1 MKRKDSDESKKEMP
15 FLEHLEELRQ
25 RILKSLAALIIFS
38 CAAFATT
45 SWILDFLTYPNS
57 HLAKPAKLIFLKPT
71 AMLMLRMEIALAMG
85 LIASLPVIIYQLWQF
100 ISPGLLPAERKY
112 VIPIILL
119 TCFCFLLGGSFAYFV
134 MIPVVLPF
142 LFSMGTETIEAA
154 INISDYM
161 SFVLRLILATGLVFE
176 LPVVAFFLARL
187 GLITPAFLRRSRK
200 YAIVLIFIV
209 AAIITPTPDP
219 VNQTILAVPLMLL
232 YEISIWVTVLAYK
245 KRQEAEKEP
254 EPPPAK
260 KKTGGKIPAKK
271 PARSKPR

>member
-1 MKRKDSDESKKEMP
+1 MKKNNTDETKKEMP

-38 CAAFATT
+38 CASFAATT
-45 SWILDFLTYPNS
+45 RLLDFLTYPNS
-57 HLAKPAKLIFLKPT
+57 HLSKPAKLIFLKPT
-71 AMLMLRMEIALAMG
+71 AMLMLRMEIALAAG

-100 ISPGLLPAERKY
+100 ISPGLLPGERKY
-112 VIPIILL
+112 VIPVILL

-142 LFSMGTETIEAA
+142 LFSLGTTAIEAN

-187 GLITPAFLRRSRK
+187 GLVTPTFLRKSRK
-200 YAIVLIFIV
+200 YAIVIIFVV

-245 KRQEAEKEP
+245 KRQEAEKET

-260 KKTGGKIPAKK
+260 KKPARKVPAKK
-271 PARSKPR
+271 PTRSKPR

>member
-1 MKRKDSDESKKEMP
+1 
-15 FLEHLEELRQ
+15 
-25 RILKSLAALIIFS
+25 
-38 CAAFATT
+38 
-45 SWILDFLTYPNS
+45 
-57 HLAKPAKLIFLKPT
+57 
-71 AMLMLRMEIALAMG
+71 
-85 LIASLPVIIYQLWQF
+85 V
-100 ISPGLLPAERKY
+100 
-112 VIPIILL
+112 ILL

-187 GLITPAFLRRSRK
+187 GLITPAFLRKSRK
-200 YAIVLIFIV
+200 FAIVIIFIV

-245 KRQEAEKEP
+245 KRREADQDT
-254 EPPPAK
+254 EPPPVK
-260 KKTGGKIPAKK
+260 KKPVRKTPAKK
-271 PARSKPR
+271 TVRSKSR